1 MSDLVEFLCQNEPSF
16 RKARLPALYSDF
28 LSQRASNPD
37 GYAANVAAWRR
48 ALSTI
53 ARSGLAN
60 AGGSGNRNL
69 LVLST
74 DESLIRALES
84 RQYGRP
90 LAIGVAVQEAMA
102 AGDLIPLKDFLS
114 AKQSIYDRSWS
125 WGALPLTAV
134 SWGFR
139 QLGAMAG
146 LGGPSEK
153 MPKAQLVVVANLEG
167 AAKAFGEKTAGANSR
182 FERTWSKPHFLK
194 TFAGSL
200 VPGGPSG
207 ASRLSAIDIDVLLTF
222 MARDKGLVA
231 YDGNTVRLKDPAGQE
246 SPETTDEDVAI
257 AQLKELREYLGHQTR
272 ILELRIEDL
281 AAAAKDAV
289 TKKNRVSALAALKSK
304 KLAETSLQSRFATL
318 SQLEEVAS
326 RIEQAADQLQLVKV
340 MDLSTEAL
348 RGLNEQIGGVERVED
363 VVDRLREQ
371 MDAVDEVGS
380 ILAESGPVI
389 DSGELDDE
397 LAALEE
403 EEKRKEEEVVERI
416 RKEAEAAKEAQQI
429 KEAEE
434 IRQRLQAIENVP
446 VSIPAEKETSSAVAD
461 ANRERSTKLD
471 SVERDTVDILQK
483 LSLEEDRQ
491 AQPAV

>member
-1 MSDLVEFLCQNEPSF
+1 MGDIVEYLCQNEPSF

-28 LSQRASNPD
+28 IGQRASNPD
-37 GYAANVAAWRR
+37 GYAANVSAWRR
-48 ALSTI
+48 ALATV
-53 ARSGLAN
+53 ARSGLVN
-60 AGGSGNRNL
+60 AAGSGSPNT
-69 LVLST
+69 LVLVT
-74 DESLIRALES
+74 DESLVRALES

-90 LAIGVAVQEAMA
+90 LALGVVVQEAIA

-114 AKQSIYDRSWS
+114 AKQSIYDKSSS
-125 WGALPLTAV
+125 WGALPLNVV

-153 MPKAQLVVVANLEG
+153 MPKAQLVVVANLEL
-167 AAKAFGEKTAGANSR
+167 AAKAFGEKTADASSR

-194 TFAGSL
+194 TVAASL
-200 VPGGPSG
+200 LPSGPSG
-207 ASRLSAIDIDVLLTF
+207 PMTLSPTDVDVLLTF
-222 MARDKGLVA
+222 LSRDKDLVV
-231 YDGNTVRLKDPAGQE
+231 YDGNTIRMKDATGQE
-246 SPETTDEDVAI
+246 SSMITQEDVAI

-272 ILELRIEDL
+272 ILERRIEDL

-289 TKKNRVSALAALKSK
+289 AKKNRVSALAALKSK
-304 KLAETSLQSRFATL
+304 KLAETSLASRFATL

-326 RIEQAADQLQLVKV
+326 RIEQAADQVQLVKV
-340 MDLSTEAL
+340 MDTSTEAL

-371 MDAVDEVGS
+371 MDAVDEVGT
-380 ILAESGPVI
+380 ILAESGPGL
-389 DSGELDDE
+389 DEGELDDE
-397 LAALEE
+397 LAALEG
-403 EEKRKEEEVVERI
+403 EEKKKEEETAERM
-416 RKEAEAAKEAQQI
+416 RKEAQAVKEAQQI

-434 IRQRLQAIENVP
+434 LRQKLNAIGEVP
-446 VSIPAEKETSSAVAD
+446 TSLPGTNNPAITD
-461 ANRERSTKLD
+461 AQREDPSRLD
-471 SVERDTVDILQK
+471 SVERDTVEVLTK